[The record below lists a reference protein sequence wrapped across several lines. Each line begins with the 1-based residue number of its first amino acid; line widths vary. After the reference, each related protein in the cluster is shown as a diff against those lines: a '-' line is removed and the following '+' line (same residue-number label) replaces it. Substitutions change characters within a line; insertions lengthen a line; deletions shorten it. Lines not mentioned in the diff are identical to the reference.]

1 MLLNYFAFFKEFPS
15 LLLFFC
21 VQVATPMDPCKSSTK
36 TAIVILC
43 KWNTP
48 IVFRHTYRS
57 WTNLTEWNPPTLGI
71 WQRKPLYSRCK
82 HSHPLVLWARHL
94 TPPFWEHTGQQKN
107 VSYLMC
113 FIQKNSLR
121 MRWRRHLSCEGM
133 AWFMVGSF
141 WFLKPSVCLGISLLS
156 WKIIS
161 MEEGCKIE
169 VKEIAKW
176 GRTWNIAKLLYSS
189 R

>member
-1 MLLNYFAFFKEFPS
+1 M
-15 LLLFFC
+15 
-21 VQVATPMDPCKSSTK
+21 
-36 TAIVILC
+36 VILC

-82 HSHPLVLWARHL
+82 HSHPLVLWALFEDIQDSKTTFRTLRVLSRRTPCKCAQEGTSVVNGWLGLCSDHFGSL
-94 TPPFWEHTGQQKN
+94 NPPFVWEYHYYREK
-107 VSYLMC
+107 V
-113 FIQKNSLR
+113 
-121 MRWRRHLSCEGM
+121 
-133 AWFMVGSF
+133 
-141 WFLKPSVCLGISLLS
+141 
-156 WKIIS
+156 IS

-169 VKEIAKW
+169 VINKEIAKW

-189 R
+189 G